1 MRHKRS
7 CRPARTSARSA
18 ALRARC
24 HHRSATLR
32 NRWRPPA
39 KPAARSCRA
48 GRRLQRHLRT
58 VWGLRGRLPA
68 REAERLGMGLAV
80 VLGHRNQVAGLCG
93 RMVAACLRSP
103 PAGAADDRPPRSVRR
118 QESMARP
125 WRRAGAESG
134 ADQLGAR
141 QRLHRAPHQQR
152 GAERADPA
160 PERPLRLSAGNRP
173 YLPSRAYLR
182 LLSSRS
188 RRRLVA
194 RSAMSHRVPLALV
207 GSSHAWFCS
216 VVCRTCSAL
225 AAARPCSSISSRGS
239 WTSPKGRL
247 RGQPPGDT
255 CGHR

>member
-1 MRHKRS
+1 LQPSH
-7 CRPARTSARSA
+7 CA
-18 ALRARC
+18 RARLQRGRRATGLQNRLIGC
-24 HHRSATLR
+24 GTNGRVGRPGLAPDRRHCARAVTHRSATLR

-141 QRLHRAPHQQR
+141 QRLHRAPYPQR

-188 RRRLVA
+188 RRRLVS

-207 GSSHAWFCS
+207 GSSHAWF
-216 VVCRTCSAL
+216 
-225 AAARPCSSISSRGS
+225 
-239 WTSPKGRL
+239 
-247 RGQPPGDT
+247 
-255 CGHR
+255 